1 MISGQADTYVITRG
15 TVILFTGSVLKVR
28 SHYEPVPLGKGLS
41 KGTGVGD
48 YFFSHAKGLKALS
61 TGVLAT

>member
-1 MISGQADTYVITRG
+1 
-15 TVILFTGSVLKVR
+15 VILFTGSVLKVR

-41 KGTGVGD
+41 KGAGVGD